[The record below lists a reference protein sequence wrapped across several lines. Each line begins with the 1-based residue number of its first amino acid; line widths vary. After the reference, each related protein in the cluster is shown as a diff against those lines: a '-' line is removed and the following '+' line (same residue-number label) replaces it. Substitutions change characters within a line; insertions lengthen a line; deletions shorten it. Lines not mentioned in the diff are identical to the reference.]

1 MELDNLKELWKD
13 SNKSSIPI
21 DEDKLRQILSTSSNG
36 PIAKM
41 KRNLKLEVISLIIVY
56 GLLLW
61 ATSNEVGLIFT
72 TFDFVLLLVTG
83 MVFIVY
89 ASIKYKQLKN
99 MECVSCEVKSNL
111 TLQVRSL
118 EKLVK
123 LYFLAGNIS
132 VIFVYLIAGAIGY
145 VGTEG
150 ERVAFPST
158 MEILIFLSIG
168 TILVVINYFLGRWYL
183 FTLYGKHIKKL
194 KTIIYEMDEK

>member
-1 MELDNLKELWKD
+1 
-13 SNKSSIPI
+13 
-21 DEDKLRQILSTSSNG
+21 
-36 PIAKM
+36 
-41 KRNLKLEVISLIIVY
+41 
-56 GLLLW
+56 
-61 ATSNEVGLIFT
+61 
-72 TFDFVLLLVTG
+72 
-83 MVFIVY
+83 
-89 ASIKYKQLKN
+89 

-132 VIFVYLIAGAIGY
+132 VIFVYVIAGAIGY
-145 VGTEG
+145 VETEG